1 MCVGRKEPDVRKL
14 NDKKN
19 ERFEFTPVDHLGDNV
34 VTSLIRIAQAFPM
47 LVAYMYIEVL
57 YGNVKIYG

>member
-1 MCVGRKEPDVRKL
+1 MPEPGSIQRHLIVFILYK
-14 NDKKN
+14 DK
-19 ERFEFTPVDHLGDNV
+19 DIGDNA

-47 LVAYMYIEVL
+47 LVAYMYTEVL